1 MPYQV
6 VKMKHGCKVCKP
18 DMSKCF
24 SKHPMSHEKA
34 MKQMKALY
42 MNMKME
48 KNKK

>member
-1 MPYQV
+1 MPYKV
-6 VKMKHGCKVCKP
+6 VAMKHGSKVCKP

-42 MNMKME
+42 IHTKD
-48 KNKK
+48 KK